1 MINRD
6 ELYRFIDNN
15 GIPYGTLVRI
25 GIKIQNNN
33 NDFLQ
38 KILIVLNGKKLKH

>member
-6 ELYRFIDNN
+6 EIYKFIDNY

-25 GIKIQNNN
+25 ELNIQND

-38 KILIVLNGKKLKH
+38 KYY

>member
-6 ELYRFIDNN
+6 EIYKFIDNY

-25 GIKIQNNN
+25 ELNIQEND
-33 NDFLQ
+33 NDFY
-38 KILIVLNGKKLKH
+38 KKYY